1 MKKIL
6 LTLFILIATYLLVF
20 VMRPTK
26 KYIIEPAADVF
37 AFMHHERHIG
47 LGFKTERFSVSYQ
60 LQRTER
66 TGTLSVQYPFSLKL
80 GNNVTNVV
88 LSKEGY
94 FPFIG
99 DIEKR
104 STVGA
109 TKRLGNQITLQKNE
123 DYSSEALSVLLVK
136 QYTKKFEQEKDTVTE
151 HLRTRQSYL
160 EQMYPAEVAE
170 RKKRRAHT
178 SFQSIN
184 SHCLEQGTKIL
195 RVFHVSPKQYAILK
209 KQQNTIVLSYCT
221 QTDVIRNIEIGESNK
236 TPLASIGEN
245 HHIHLYINETLTEY
259 DTQGNQ
265 VSSKTNVIS
274 PEYHSWLTSMYVDT
288 HRVIFAQIDSK
299 SAVFVHEITQHATK
313 TIPVPIMKRISKI
326 FTSPDGSLMLFGALK
341 GSFDYDLKVHGMKKK
356 DSMPKGIVQIS
367 QESTAPTVIHK
378 GVDSVGY
385 STKGFWTYHRDLYKE
400 SDEQSISL
408 GYTKGLA
415 QQNIAMYSWDNTVQV
430 YDVRD
435 ANHHTAKLH
444 AVDGESDTTLL
455 YATGKENT
463 AAGITMLSNPYA
475 TIE

>member
-1 MKKIL
+1 MIIVCSLVL
-6 LTLFILIATYLLVF
+6 LGLILIF
-20 VMRPTK
+20 SMRSNKT
-26 KYIIEPAADVF
+26 YIISPSEDVF

-60 LQRTER
+60 IQRTER

-94 FPFIG
+94 FPYIG

-104 STVGA
+104 SKVGV

-123 DYSSEALSVLLVK
+123 DYTSEALSVLLVK
-136 QYTKKFEQEKDTVTE
+136 QYTKKFEQEKNTITE
-151 HLRTRQSYL
+151 HLRARQSYL

-170 RKKRRAHT
+170 RKKRSTHT

-184 SHCLEQGTKIL
+184 SHCIEQGTKIL
-195 RVFHVSPKQYAILK
+195 RVFHVGPEQYAILK

-221 QTDVIRNIEIGESNK
+221 QTDVIRNIEVGESKN

-245 HHIHLYINETLTEY
+245 HHIHLYINETLKEY
-259 DTQGNQ
+259 DTKGNQ
-265 VSSKTNVIS
+265 VSSQTDVLS
-274 PEYHSWLTSMYVDT
+274 PEYHSWLTSMYVDSN
-288 HRVIFAQIDSK
+288 RILFAQIDSN
-299 SAVFVHEITQHATK
+299 SAVFVHEITQHTTK
-313 TIPVPIMKRISKI
+313 TIPVPTMKRISKI
-326 FTSPDGSLMLFGALK
+326 FTSPDGSLMLFGDLK

-356 DSMPKGIVQIS
+356 DSMPKCIVQIS
-367 QESTAPTVIHK
+367 QESTTPTVIHK

-400 SDEQSISL
+400 SDEQSISI

-415 QQNIAMYSWDNTVQV
+415 QQHIAMYSWDNTVQV
-430 YDVRD
+430 YDVSD

-455 YATGKENT
+455 YATGKENI
-463 AAGITMLSNPYA
+463 AAGIKILSNPYS